1 MGKKNSIGNKI
12 KFSFSY
18 SDLILLGKNL
28 YSNAWAALSELVANG
43 LDARASTVNLYI
55 DMRDKKTPLLKF
67 LMMELECRIVN

>member
-1 MGKKNSIGNKI
+1 M
-12 KFSFSY
+12 
-18 SDLILLGKNL
+18 GKNL